1 MGEIRP
7 KRILRLLIMLSGSR
21 RYMMAE
27 LEERLGM
34 SARNIRRDLEL
45 IESSGFLLDREGG
58 CRLWTDKPA
67 NRNLKNLLHFSE
79 EEVANMI

>member
-45 IESSGFLLDREGG
+45 IESSVF
-58 CRLWTDKPA
+58 C
-67 NRNLKNLLHFSE
+67 
-79 EEVANMI
+79 